1 MFYKTLLAASC
12 ACTLVAA
19 QLYGAPPAAAL
30 PQVKTS
36 AEFAKPMTEAVE
48 LVKARQYS
56 PALKK
61 VNQVAALA
69 STQAE
74 RLSVEQLRTAI
85 YSGLGRTNDLIVS
98 LERQL
103 KIGGLPTSTVKAH
116 RKTLAGLYE
125 KSGGHEK
132 AMSLTRAFLKDYG
145 GSPDQYAF
153 VASDALDRD
162 DYTSAIRYA
171 EKAIAGAKAAGK
183 DVPDAWRQIVMGARY
198 KSGDQE
204 GYYRAVE
211 NAAGEAPKADYF
223 RILSQYA
230 RQAPGFHQAD
240 HQLDIY
246 RALAAA
252 GVPLSPDERADMA
265 ERALSR
271 GLGNEAAQIMAPL
284 AHSGYAGIDATKVE
298 RLKRLKARIDAD
310 AARASERLLATSA
323 SAKGP
328 SLVTIGEAY
337 SAAGQHDAARKALRQ
352 ALDGGNLKAEEL
364 GYAKLQ
370 LGIAQ
375 FRGGEEAL
383 ARKTWA
389 GIESTDGSQRLAR
402 LWSAISKS
410 SVS

>member
-1 MFYKTLLAASC
+1 MLYKTLLAASC
-12 ACTLVAA
+12 ACTLIIAP
-19 QLYGAPPAAAL
+19 LYGAAPAAAL

-103 KIGGLPTSTVKAH
+103 KIGGLPISTVKAH

-171 EKAIAGAKAAGK
+171 EKAIAGAKATGK

-198 KSGDQE
+198 KSGDLE

-211 NAAGEAPKADYF
+211 KAAGEAPIRHCSGQCGGAHGRKV
-223 RILSQYA
+223 L
-230 RQAPGFHQAD
+230 
-240 HQLDIY
+240 Y
-246 RALAAA
+246 RPSCGSHA
-252 GVPLSPDERADMA
+252 GSK
-265 ERALSR
+265 
-271 GLGNEAAQIMAPL
+271 
-284 AHSGYAGIDATKVE
+284 SGA
-298 RLKRLKARIDAD
+298 
-310 AARASERLLATSA
+310 
-323 SAKGP
+323 
-328 SLVTIGEAY
+328 
-337 SAAGQHDAARKALRQ
+337 
-352 ALDGGNLKAEEL
+352 
-364 GYAKLQ
+364 
-370 LGIAQ
+370 
-375 FRGGEEAL
+375 
-383 ARKTWA
+383 
-389 GIESTDGSQRLAR
+389 DGSQCEAPRSDAPGR
-402 LWSAISKS
+402 PGRASK
-410 SVS
+410 